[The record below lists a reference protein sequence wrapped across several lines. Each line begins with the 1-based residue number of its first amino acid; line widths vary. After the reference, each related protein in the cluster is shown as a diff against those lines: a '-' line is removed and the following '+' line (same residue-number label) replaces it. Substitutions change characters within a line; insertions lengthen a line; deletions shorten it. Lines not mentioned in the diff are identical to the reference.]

1 MYQQINTTQ
10 MPVVKPVNDIIIN
23 LVNEANALIKEVTA
37 DYQINSDT
45 GEIVG
50 KRLKPSLVGE
60 QHYDH
65 GTIGYVAAGNAGIV
79 TANNYFKTEPFAQR
93 IEKLHYLSIVSLA
106 EKIANL
112 EDADKPVTEYEPI
125 GVASTFDGLFIEALA
140 VVLTEHGFYVELT
153 STPNYNN
160 PNGPKELIGAYSFEQ
175 WSRPLPLRGTRAA
188 FVERWK
194 RVLNGIPEAYS
205 QAYGLALQPVSN
217 QQPVQEVDNQADEQ
231 QQ

>member
-10 MPVVKPVNDIIIN
+10 MPVVKPVNDIIIA
-23 LVNEANALIKEVTA
+23 LVNEANALIKEVTP
-37 DYQINSDT
+37 DYQINPDT

-50 KRLKPSLVGE
+50 KRLKPSLAGK
-60 QHYDH
+60 QQYDH
-65 GTIGYVAAGNAGIV
+65 GSIGYVAAGNAGIV

-112 EDADKPVTEYEPI
+112 ENPDKTVTEYEPI
-125 GVASTFDGLFIEALA
+125 GIASTFDGLFIEALA
-140 VVLTEHGFYVELT
+140 VVLTEQGFYVELT
-153 STPNYNN
+153 STPNHNSAL
-160 PNGPKELIGAYSFEQ
+160 GAKELFGAYSYEQ
-175 WSRPLPLRGTRAA
+175 WSRPFPLRETRSS
-188 FVERWK
+188 FIERWK
-194 RVLNGIPEAYS
+194 RALNGIPEAYY
-205 QAYGLALQPVSN
+205 QAPGLSLQPAVD